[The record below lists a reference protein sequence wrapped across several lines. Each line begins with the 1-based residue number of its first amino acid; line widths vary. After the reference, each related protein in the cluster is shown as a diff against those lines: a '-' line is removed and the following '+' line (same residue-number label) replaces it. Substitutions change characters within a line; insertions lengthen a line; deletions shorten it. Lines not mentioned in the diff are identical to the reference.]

1 MGVQSTLTK
10 QAADDAQAQNDL
22 PCFHCGTSCKWLR
35 VDDAQGRP
43 FCCHGCRLVCELLES
58 SGLDRFY
65 ELAPAPGVRMEK
77 AAQAYDFL
85 DEPKV
90 RESLLNFFDGSVGK
104 VTFRAPAMHCIACV
118 WLLENLFRLHPGV
131 GKSQVNFPRREV
143 TITYQADAMRLSELA
158 ALLASLGYEPELNLT
173 QLAHRSTPTPRH
185 RRLTVKIGVAGFV
198 FGNVMLM
205 NLPAYLGLNAAREPG
220 FAAFLRTMS
229 LLLSLPVVFYAA
241 GDYWRAAWLSIR
253 QRSLTID
260 FPIAL
265 GIAALFLHSLVEIL
279 TRSGPGYLD
288 SLTGLVFFLLCGRW
302 FQQRSYDALSFDR
315 DYTAYFPLSVVRTVN
330 GREQTIALTSLDVG
344 DRIVVRHRELIP
356 ADALLRSGHALIDYS
371 FVTGESEPVER
382 HEGDRVYAGGRQV
395 GGAIE
400 LETVKPV
407 SQSYL
412 TSMWEDAAFHKEGG
426 PRLKNVTDRISQ
438 YFTFAVVLLAAGTWL
453 GWAFVDLGTAVR
465 AFSAVLIVACPCALA
480 LSAPFA
486 LGTAWRALGERRV
499 FLRGSDIVEAM
510 ARINHIVFDKTGTL
524 TRAQAHQ
531 VEFRGTP
538 LSAEEA
544 GWVASLARHS
554 THPHCLSL
562 QKTLAADRWPE
573 EVSAFYETAGSGIEG
588 TVNGHALLLG
598 ARRWFEALGIETP
611 PDTDPETPSQVH
623 LAIDGAHRGVFVLTS
638 ALRAELQALARELQG
653 GHVPLTVLSGD
664 SDKDKARLETALGAA
679 AASLHFRQSPH
690 DKLAF
695 LRGLQADGAYVMMV
709 GDGLNDAGALQ
720 QSDVG
725 VAVTEDTSAFA
736 PACDVILDADR
747 FGSLPAVLR
756 FSRRAMQV
764 IYACFGL
771 SFLYNVIGLTFAVT
785 GRLSP
790 LVSAVLMPVSSVTV
804 VSVAVLG
811 ARWAARRGLGPIE
824 VAVTS

>member
-1 MGVQSTLTK
+1 MGVQSTLTRQ
-10 QAADDAQAQNDL
+10 QAEQAQAQNDV

-65 ELAPAPGVRMEK
+65 DLAPAPGVRMEK
-77 AAQAYDFL
+77 EAQAYDFL
-85 DEPKV
+85 DEPAV
-90 RESLLNFFDGSVGK
+90 RDSLLDFFDGSIGK

-143 TITYQADAMRLSELA
+143 TITYQADNMRLSELA

-173 QLAHRSTPTPRH
+173 QLQHRNKPTPLH
-185 RRLTVKIGVAGFV
+185 RRLTIKIGVAGFV

-205 NLPAYLGLNAAREPG
+205 NLPAYLGLNAATEPG
-220 FAAFLRTMS
+220 FALFLSTMS

-265 GIAALFLHSLVEIL
+265 GIAALFLHSLAEIL
-279 TRSGPGYLD
+279 TRTGPGYLD

-315 DYTAYFPLSVVRTVN
+315 DYTAYFPLSVVRKVDE
-330 GREQTIALTSLDVG
+330 REETIALTALEVG
-344 DRIVVRHRELIP
+344 DRIVVRHRELVP
-356 ADALLRSGHALIDYS
+356 ADAELRSGHALIDYS

-382 HEGDRVYAGGRQV
+382 HEGERIYAGGRQV

-426 PRLKNVTDRISQ
+426 PRLRNVTDRISK
-438 YFTFAVVLLAAGTWL
+438 YFTLAVVLLAAGTWL
-453 GWAFVDLGTAVR
+453 GWAFIDLGTAVR

-499 FLRGSDIVEAM
+499 FLRGADVVEAM
-510 ARINHIVFDKTGTL
+510 ARTNHIVFDKTGTL
-524 TRAQAHQ
+524 TRSQAHH
-531 VEFRGTP
+531 VEFRGAP

-554 THPHCLSL
+554 THPHCLSIQ
-562 QKTLAADRWPE
+562 QKLAPERWPDD
-573 EVSAFYETAGSGIEG
+573 VSSFYETAGSGIEG
-588 TVNGHALLLG
+588 TISGHALLLG
-598 ARRWFEALGIETP
+598 SRRWIEALGIEVP
-611 PDTDPETPSQVH
+611 SDAEADMPSQVH
-623 LAIDGAHRGVFVLTS
+623 LAIDGAHRGAFVLTS
-638 ALRAELQALARELQG
+638 ALRDELQDLARELQG
-653 GHVPLTVLSGD
+653 GRVPLTVLSGD
-664 SDKDKARLETALGAA
+664 SDKDKTRLEAALGSAA
-679 AASLHFRQSPH
+679 AGLHFRQSPH

-695 LRGLQADGAYVMMV
+695 LRGLQEKGAHVMMV

-725 VAVTEDTSAFA
+725 VAITEDTSAFA
-736 PACDVILDADR
+736 PACDAILDADR
-747 FGSLPAVLR
+747 FGSLPAVLHY
-756 FSRRAMQV
+756 SRRAMHV
-764 IYACFGL
+764 IYACFAL
-771 SFLYNVIGLTFAVT
+771 SFLYNTIGLSFAVT

-790 LVSAVLMPVSSVTV
+790 LVSAVLMPISSVTV

-811 ARWAARRGLGPIE
+811 ARWAARSCLGPQPGG
-824 VAVTS
+824 AS